1 MKQIAQRI
9 SQPKSVNSAAEQAMH
24 VKKLADSHSRK
35 LDNLA
40 KGMPILD
47 GTEVLD
53 LIIEYVETKDEDAFC
68 TVHLIN
74 EEATHL
80 ICKASSAALST
91 LKASLSNL
99 EIEDFPNSLAIA
111 AQQGIRAVVED
122 LRCHADWQHHHARTA
137 LAGLIAVWIEPIRA
151 STGKVIGTFSIFRSS
166 SAGPPSD
173 NDLDRLQNA
182 SNLARIALERKS
194 LQEELLLA
202 ASVYQ
207 NSSEAI
213 MITDQKDYVV
223 AVNPAFTR
231 ITGYPEYEVIGKPQ
245 RHFKQNRAGGASYKK
260 IMQILRADGHWQG
273 EIWSRHKNGA
283 ELAVWLTLNSIPDE
297 IGDVYR
303 HICLFSDITEKKRSE
318 ELIWKQANYD
328 ALTLLPNRRLFFD
341 RLQLE
346 ISKSKRTGKTLVL
359 MMIDLDGFKA
369 VNDQLGHAAGD
380 HLLKETAKRLRGCVR
395 EGDTVARLGGDEFIL
410 CIPQIGD
417 IACIER
423 IARSINQIL
432 ARSIGLADKF
442 LRVSGSIGIAEYPK
456 DADNMDDLLKHADQA
471 MYASKK
477 LGRNR
482 YSRFTS
488 SIHEESEQQQQLINC
503 LRYALDARQFK
514 VHFQPIVDLATD
526 RIIKAEALLRW
537 THPLMGK
544 INPAVFI
551 PIAEEIGLIGEI
563 GDWVFQQAVQYAKRW
578 GQCSSTRI
586 QISINIS
593 PIQLLDG
600 GSHNTWTE
608 FLQKDTSSAANLA
621 IEITEGLL
629 LNEHREVTEKLMRFR
644 ELGIQIALDD
654 FGTGYSSLS
663 YLMKFKADYIK
674 IDRSFIEGLP
684 TDPSCIALCEAIIA
698 MSHRLGLKVIAEG
711 VETKAQRDQLRDI
724 GCDYAQGYLFS
735 KPVPAEEMEQLLLA
749 QSVLASAN
757 QTAKGT

>member
-9 SQPKSVNSAAEQAMH
+9 SRPKAVKSTEKQAMNA
-24 VKKLADSHSRK
+24 KKLADSHSRK

-53 LIIEYVETKDEDAFC
+53 LIIEHVETEDADAFC
-68 TVHLIN
+68 AVHLIN
-74 EEATHL
+74 EKSTHL
-80 ICKASSAALST
+80 TCKASSAALSS

-99 EIEDFPNSLAIA
+99 EMEDFPNSLAIA
-111 AQQGIRAVVED
+111 AQHGVRAIIED
-122 LRCHADWQHHHARTA
+122 LRFHADWKHHHARIIP
-137 LAGLIAVWIEPIRA
+137 AGLLSLWIEPIRA
-151 STGKVIGTFSIFRSS
+151 STGKVIGTFSIFRRSS
-166 SAGPPSD
+166 VGPPTGG
-173 NDLDRLQNA
+173 DLDRLQNA
-182 SNLARIALERKS
+182 SNLAGIALERKN

-213 MITDQKDYVV
+213 MITDQKDCVV

-231 ITGYPEYEVIGKPQ
+231 ITGYPEHEVIGKPQ
-245 RHFKQNRAGGASYKK
+245 RHFKQNRNGGASYRK
-260 IMQILRADGHWQG
+260 IMQILEADGHWQG

-283 ELAVWLTLNSIPDE
+283 EFAVWLTLNSIQDE
-297 IGDVYR
+297 NGDIYR

-359 MMIDLDGFKA
+359 MMIDLDGFKS
-369 VNDQLGHAAGD
+369 VNDQLGHAVGD
-380 HLLKETAKRLRGCVR
+380 HLLQETAKRLRGCVR
-395 EGDTVARLGGDEFIL
+395 DGDTVARLGGDEFIL

-417 IACIER
+417 TACIER
-423 IARSINQIL
+423 IARNINQIL
-432 ARSIGLADKF
+432 ARSIGLGDKF
-442 LRVSGSIGIAEYPK
+442 LRVTGSIGIAAYPK

-471 MYASKK
+471 MYAAKK

-482 YSRFTS
+482 YSHFS
-488 SIHEESEQQQQLINC
+488 SAIHEESEQQQRLING
-503 LRYALDARQFK
+503 LRYALDADQFE
-514 VHFQPIVDLATD
+514 VYFQPIVDLATN
-526 RIIKAEALLRW
+526 RIVKAEALLRW
-537 THPLMGK
+537 THPLMGI
-544 INPAVFI
+544 INPAFFI
-551 PIAEEIGLIGEI
+551 PIAEESGLIGEI
-563 GDWVFQQAVQYAKRW
+563 GDWVFLQAVQHAKRW
-578 GQCSSTRI
+578 DQSSSTRI
-586 QISINIS
+586 QICINIS

-608 FLQKDTSSAANLA
+608 FLQKDSSSAANLA
-621 IEITEGLL
+621 IEITEGVL
-629 LNEHREVTEKLMRFR
+629 LNEHPHVAEKRMRFR

-674 IDRSFIEGLP
+674 IDRSFIQGLAA
-684 TDPSCIALCEAIIA
+684 DPSCMALCEAIIA

-711 VETKAQRDQLRDI
+711 VETQAQRDQLWDI
-724 GCDYAQGYLFS
+724 DCDYAQGYLFS
-735 KPVPAEEMEQLLLA
+735 KAVPAVEMEQLLLT
-749 QSVLASAN
+749 QSRSDLIYQAA
-757 QTAKGT
+757 GR